1 MKRREFIALLGSAT
15 IAWALDVRAQPPGQ
29 MWRIGVL
36 LLDDAVTE
44 PFVAEL
50 REGLRKSGYIEGQN
64 THFDVRS
71 ASGRLDLLPSL
82 ASDLVASKVDIMV
95 AIYTPSVL
103 AAKRATSEIP
113 IIFLAGDPV
122 ETGVVPSLARPGT
135 NLTGLSTFAAELQ
148 AKCVELFHEMLPSA
162 RRIAALGY
170 AADPFSK
177 LFVQH
182 VQLAGR
188 STGIEIDPI
197 IMLNGPNEVD
207 WAFDA
212 MEKARADAVV
222 LQGSLA
228 TRHVAELAL
237 KYRLAAA
244 TSLPSF
250 AEAGGLMSY
259 GYQGTYLYRQLA
271 VLVEKVLRGTK
282 PAEIPVEQPSEFELV
297 VNLQTAKALGLTI
310 PESFLA
316 RATTVIE

>member
-1 MKRREFIALLGSAT
+1 MRRRKFLTLLGSAT
-15 IAWALDVRAQPPGQ
+15 IAWPLDGRAQPPSK
-29 MWRIGVL
+29 MHRIGIL

-44 PFVAEL
+44 PFLAEL
-50 REGLRKSGYIEGQN
+50 RESLGKSGYVEGQN
-64 THFDVRS
+64 THFEVRS

-82 ASDLVASKVDIMV
+82 ASELAASNVDVLV

-122 ETGVVPSLARPGT
+122 ETGVVPSLARPGA

-148 AKCVELFHEMLPSA
+148 AKCIELFHEMLPSV

-188 STGIEIDPI
+188 STGIEVHPI
-197 IMLNGPNEVD
+197 IMLNGPNEVGG
-207 WAFDA
+207 AFDA
-212 MEKARADAVV
+212 IEKARADAVV
-222 LQGSLA
+222 LQGSFA

-237 KYRLAAA
+237 KHRLAAA

-250 AEAGGLMSY
+250 ADAGGLMSY
-259 GYQGTYLYRQLA
+259 GYQGTSLYRQLA
-271 VLVEKVLRGTK
+271 VLVERVLRGTK
-282 PAEIPVEQPSEFELV
+282 PAEIPVEQPSKFELA

-316 RATTVIE
+316 RADKVTE